1 MDNTSL
7 MVFLLGLLVKLVNL
21 GKAKKIHGKTIR
33 QLFNVLQ
40 FSLVKICLKI
50 RTGPMKITENGLLLV
65 GLIMLFIL
73 AFLFGGEPDLMN
85 AIIDKIRRQ

>member
-1 MDNTSL
+1 
-7 MVFLLGLLVKLVNL
+7 
-21 GKAKKIHGKTIR
+21 
-33 QLFNVLQ
+33 
-40 FSLVKICLKI
+40 
-50 RTGPMKITENGLLLV
+50 MKITENGLLLV